1 MICFPNAK
9 INIGLRL
16 MSVRPDGFHDI
27 ESFFFPINLFCNALI
42 TLDDYPFRNS
52 GNQIL
57 YFFQHTKHD

>member
-27 ESFFFPINLFCNALI
+27 ESIFFPINLYDILEVKKNAAEA
-42 TLDDYPFRNS
+42 
-52 GNQIL
+52 
-57 YFFQHTKHD
+57 